1 HRLAVA
7 SVLGPVYGQLQVW
20 GPLVGVHEIQLSA
33 ETDRLRRTSLLL
45 RIGELQRTKLMDA
58 EKAFDAYARGF
69 REDPSTEAAKDHLE
83 ALAPLIEDGW
93 ARLVKLFE
101 GALESP
107 ELDSQLAHELA

>member
-1 HRLAVA
+1 
-7 SVLGPVYGQLQVW
+7 
-20 GPLVGVHEIQLSA
+20 
-33 ETDRLRRTSLLL
+33 LLL

-93 ARLVKLFE
+93 PRLVKLFE
-101 GALESP
+101 GALDSP
-107 ELDSQLAHELA
+107 ELDSPLAHQLATKRARSYEDRLGDSAKAVEYFKKALSIETDDLQAL